1 MSYNGDM
8 QETGELKEQK
18 SKDASP
24 GSTRPHQRQE
34 TCFPRSA
41 GGPMR
46 DPPSSNRQRAD
57 PVKPGLGGG
66 AGRAEYGHRGDGQ
79 GR

>member
-8 QETGELKEQK
+8 QETGELKEQG
-18 SKDASP
+18 SEDASP
-24 GSTRPHQRQE
+24 GSTRPHQQRG
-34 TCFPRSA
+34 TCFPGSA
-41 GGPMR
+41 GGPWR

-57 PVKPGLGGG
+57 PVKPELGRGGG
-66 AGRAEYGHRGDGQ
+66 RAKYGHMGDGQ